1 MLDVRI
7 EKKNEAYV
15 LTIKGHAEA
24 GEYGKDIVCAS
35 ASILAYT
42 LAQTAQYMHEQG
54 KLIKK
59 PKSILREGYSKVVMI
74 PKEEYE
80 AEVLYAYFFAQVGYS
95 LLAHNYRQYVQVK
108 MLEV

>member
-1 MLDVRI
+1 MLDVRFD
-7 EKKNEAYV
+7 KKNEAYV

-24 GEYGKDIVCAS
+24 DEYGKDLVCAS

-42 LAQTAQYMHEQG
+42 LAQAVQYMYSQG
-54 KLIKK
+54 KLKQRPKIKLK
-59 PKSILREGYSKVVMI
+59 EGFSKVVAI
-74 PKEEYE
+74 PKPEAE
-80 AEVLYAYFFAQVGYS
+80 AEVIAAYFFSQVGYS